1 MQKLYTMLLQMLTH
15 LTPDTKIDRLE
26 RELAVTTQKLT
37 ETEAVLRKIVTRHHE
52 LTEVNRILI
61 TVVEG
66 ILQRD
71 AQLKPSPVA
80 ESLLRYL
87 DITDDEFIN

>member
-15 LTPDTKIDRLE
+15 LTPDTKVDRLE

-37 ETEAVLRKIVTRHHE
+37 ETETVLRKIVTRHHE

>member
-15 LTPDTKIDRLE
+15 LTPDTKVDRLE
-26 RELAVTTQKLT
+26 RELAIATQKLT
-37 ETEAVLRKIVTRHHE
+37 ETETVLRKIVARHNE

-71 AQLKPSPVA
+71 AQLKPSP
-80 ESLLRYL
+80 ESLLHYL
-87 DITDDEFIN
+87 NIPDDEFIN